1 MVFEQSTEAT
11 KLLIV
16 MPAYDEETV
25 IKSTIENIMS
35 LEFSSKVAP
44 TILVVDDG
52 SNDATAD
59 IARSCGVSVI
69 SHPFNCGVG
78 IALRSGFMWG
88 SLNKFDA
95 VIQIDA
101 DGQHPS
107 EEIEELLN
115 ALLESEADIVIGSR
129 FLKGDWD
136 TTKLRRATM
145 SGLAKL
151 VSWGTDSKITD
162 ATSGFRISGPRA
174 IKLFANS
181 YPGEYLGDTVE
192 SLVLAHKHGLRIV
205 EMSAGLR
212 ERQGGQ
218 ASHLRIR
225 SSLHV
230 LRVFVMVFLRLSK
243 PKSSSSNVGAK

>member
-1 MVFEQSTEAT
+1 VFSSSSEST

-16 MPAYDEETV
+16 MPAYDEET
-25 IKSTIENIMS
+25 IIESTIENLKS
-35 LEFSSKVAP
+35 LEFSSSIVP

-59 IARSCGVSVI
+59 TARSCGVSVI

-101 DGQHPS
+101 DGQHPA
-107 EEIEELLN
+107 EEIEALLN
-115 ALLESEADIVIGSR
+115 TLRKSDADIVIGSR
-129 FLKGDWD
+129 FLDGDWN
-136 TTKLRRATM
+136 TTTLRRATM
-145 SGLAKL
+145 ASLAKL

-162 ATSGFRISGPRA
+162 ATSGFRICGPRA
-174 IKLFANS
+174 IKLFANN

-192 SLVLAHKHGLRIV
+192 SLVLAHKHGLSIV
-205 EMSAGLR
+205 EMSAGLK

-243 PKSSSSNVGAK
+243 PKTSSSDVGAK

>member
-1 MVFEQSTEAT
+1 VFSQSSEAT

-25 IKSTIENIMS
+25 IKSTIENIKC
-35 LEFSSKVAP
+35 LEFSINVAP
-44 TILVVDDG
+44 AILVVDDG

-101 DGQHPS
+101 DGQHPA
-107 EEIEELLN
+107 EEIETLLN
-115 ALLESEADIVIGSR
+115 TLRKSDADIVIGSR
-129 FLKGDWD
+129 FLEGHWN

-145 SGLAKL
+145 ASLAKL

-162 ATSGFRISGPRA
+162 ATSGFRVSGPRA
-174 IKLFANS
+174 IDLFAKS

-192 SLVLAHKHGLRIV
+192 SIVLAHKNGLRIV
-205 EMSAGLR
+205 EVPAGLK

-218 ASHLRIR
+218 ASHLSIR

-230 LRVFVMVFLRLSK
+230 MRVFVMVFLRLSK
-243 PKSSSSNVGAK
+243 PQYINSSVGSK